1 MTSYDTKNSIVTAES
16 ASIIAIEKLIV
27 TMLVLTLQPDSS
39 KI

>member
-1 MTSYDTKNSIVTAES
+1 MTSYDTRNIIVTA
-16 ASIIAIEKLIV
+16 ASGFIIAIEKLIV